1 MFEQSALENV
11 HLPSTLKR
19 IEYNVFDECKQLK
32 NIQLPEGLEYIGRQ
46 CFYKSG
52 LESIV
57 LPATVKSV
65 GSGAF

>member
-1 MFEQSALENV
+1 M